1 MDNKTKYLQIF
12 NYLLEFSKIRSKPV
26 RDIQNSEKYLDIIW
40 LSDIP
45 VSEKIEC
52 ITHDD
57 FSNEN
62 SYWLKIYR
70 PNEPE
75 KPIFPA
81 PPENLRK
88 WIIPES
94 LLNKDELPELQIK
107 IEDHNNNIQ
116 KIEDHPEIKVGF
128 EDYCENQ
135 WFNDSNRYWK
145 EKELYDQKYKIY
157 DPINSLYKRLFS
169 IYNKSQQLGE
179 EYELVIGVGLI
190 NFKENSETP
199 LICRH
204 VISSKADIQFEPS
217 KQSNIVVSQSFGED
231 LKIETDAILDLSKQ
245 FDSNDIIEGEK
256 LAKDKINTNELVNP
270 FDHNIHEVLQSL
282 AERIK
287 PGDGKYKENLSRS
300 KEIPAK
306 ETIFYAPALI
316 FRKRDTRSYTS
327 MYEKI
332 IEEIKESPEP
342 KIPTLDDII
351 SETDQSN
358 LNISE
363 SQGNNENINVDD
375 TIYFP
380 KKYNDEQIRIIKEA
394 RLNNKVLVQGPP
406 GTGKSHT
413 IANLISHLLA
423 RGKKVLVTAYTKR
436 ALEVLKNKLPEEFK
450 SLTVNLLSGDS
461 SSILDLESSV
471 NTINRKLSETDVPSL
486 KREIEDL
493 EKELSDLKEK
503 RAFDTNELLKIKEKS
518 TRRFNINPQY
528 YGTLTEI
535 AASLDSEKKKFDW
548 YTDDFDDYNDNEL
561 IDKIASYLVK
571 YKCHSQVNES
581 IYGFDL
587 PDFKC
592 LIDIDSFQRYKKTRQ
607 IISQNDLSRDSVNII
622 RTKNLENLKT
632 VLADLLSICKN
643 IETIYSIQKSRII
656 KDLLNNDQS
665 KWTERI
671 ERSETILKE
680 LQNINLRDKD
690 KNVEIAYPK
699 NKSLIV
705 LKNDA
710 KVLLDFLNSGN
721 TLCGIGFKIK
731 KTFFA
736 NEIKEKLYFVENV
749 FVNGSPCDT
758 IKEFKYV
765 IEDLTIKQN
774 LQELSNVLQ
783 IDEQINSYEKAFN
796 DFQKFVS
803 QTKKLITNIEEA
815 VNKIRIIESIS
826 EIKIPDLNPDTIK
839 SILNNV
845 YNAEAL
851 LKKDMYAKKIEESI
865 SQLSKSNIH
874 PICKDIVCALQ
885 DLNLERYKILI
896 EKLNELYKD
905 FNEYNA
911 YRELE
916 SELKKTFPHLINMVS
931 EGKFSEDQIPDLKQA
946 FLFKNAFNELA
957 RLLNSDLENEL
968 REKLKS
974 YDSKEESLIA
984 NIAAKRSWVFVLD
997 KLGANWFIRR
1007 HLEAWVLA
1015 VKKIGKTGKGK
1026 RALKVR
1032 RMAQEEMQYC
1042 KEVVPCWIMPLYKVT
1057 ETIMPEQGIYDYA
1070 IIDEASQVGPDAL
1083 FLLYISKNIIIVGD
1097 DKQTSPEYVG
1107 VDADTMTPYINRYLN
1122 DIPFKNFYGTE
1133 FSFFDHAKQFCKGR
1147 IVLREHFRCMPE
1159 IIEFS
1164 NKLFYAPEGN
1174 ELFPLKQ
1181 YSENRLEPLM
1191 HYYCQDGFVE
1201 GQGSNIR
1208 NEPEAIAIVD
1218 KIYDVIMDGRYS
1230 GKSIGVICLQG
1241 KAQGSLI
1248 ETLLTKKIDGKEI
1261 KDRKIICGN
1270 SASFQGDERDIIF
1283 LSLVTANNHNR
1294 SALTKPEDERRFN
1307 VAVSRAIE
1315 QVWLFHSILLND
1327 LGNHSDLRYKILDH
1341 FINYKL
1347 TTPSLST
1354 PIERTIGNQPSPFDS
1369 WFEVD
1374 VFNDIIYKGYS
1385 VKPQYKVANG
1395 KYRIDMVTFFH
1406 DGTKIAIECDGDKW
1420 HGADKYQD
1428 DILRQK
1434 VLERCGWQFF
1444 RIRGSEYYF
1453 DKEKSLAPLWKIFQE
1468 HDISKNCS
1476 MEHLGVVEDKNR
1488 TTGILNIDNEN
1499 EKVPEKL
1506 KEICN
1511 NNSNGSDLFEHQDEI
1526 VRYFNLYDSG
1536 FYIMSKEKD
1545 PEAEYSL
1552 PIKASQKNG
1561 YLLQCY
1567 ESGHVNKVYVSILL
1581 SRKIGKEYMNG
1592 FNTKDILKNLMII
1605 KKEEIL
1611 GIYYSENGIRNFK
1624 AHYTSNISSREQLHL
1639 QGYKVAYQNFSDITY
1654 CILPI
1659 EIYNDI
1665 CRLVYRSFNSCGKP
1679 VNNSYYAKEWEE
1691 IDKYKTLE
1699 NNLEFVATENY
1710 SENLNNV
1717 EKDMQLSSIVTII
1730 IIMLLSIIK
1739 QVPLIF

>member
-12 NYLLEFSKIRSKPV
+12 NYLLEFSKIRSNPV

-52 ITHDD
+52 VTHDD
-57 FSNEN
+57 FSDEN

-75 KPIFPA
+75 KPIFPE

-94 LLNKDELPELQIK
+94 LLNKDKLPELQIK
-107 IEDHNNNIQ
+107 IEDYNNNIQ
-116 KIEDHPEIKVGF
+116 KIENHPEIKVDF
-128 EDYCENQ
+128 ENYCENQ

-145 EKELYDQKYKIY
+145 EKESYDQKYKIY
-157 DPINSLYKRLFS
+157 DSINSLYKRLFS

-204 VISSKADIQFEPS
+204 IISSKTDIQFEPS
-217 KQSNIVVSQSFGED
+217 KQSSIIVSQSFGED
-231 LKIETDAILDLSKQ
+231 LKIEADAIIDLSEQ
-245 FDSNDIIEGEK
+245 FDSKDIIEGEK
-256 LAKDKINTNELVNP
+256 LAKDIINANELVNP

-287 PGDGKYKENLSRS
+287 PGDGKYKEDLTKS
-300 KEIPAK
+300 KEIPTK

-316 FRKRDTRSYTS
+316 FRKRDTKSYTS

-332 IEEIKESPEP
+332 IEEIKESPDP
-342 KIPTLDDII
+342 KIPTLDDIV
-351 SETDQSN
+351 SETDQSD

-363 SQGNNENINVDD
+363 SQEKNENINLDD

-423 RGKKVLVTAYTKR
+423 KGKKVLVTAYTKR
-436 ALEVLKNKLPEEFK
+436 ALEVLKDKLPEEFK
-450 SLTVNLLSGDS
+450 SLTVNLLSSDS

-471 NTINRKLSETDVPSL
+471 NTINQKLSETDVPSS
-486 KREIEDL
+486 KRDIEGL

-503 RAFDTNELLKIKEKS
+503 LAFDTNELLKIKEKS

-535 AASLDSEKKKFDW
+535 ADSLNSDKTKFDW
-548 YTDDFDDYNDNEL
+548 YTDDFDDYDDNVL
-561 IDKIASYLVK
+561 IGKVASYLVK
-571 YKCHSQVNES
+571 FEHYSQVDDS
-581 IYGFDL
+581 LYRFGL
-587 PDFKC
+587 PDIQC
-592 LIDIDSFQRYKKTRQ
+592 LIDIDSLKSYRKVQK
-607 IISQNDLSRDSVNII
+607 IISQKDLSRESTDII
-622 RTKNLENLKT
+622 KTKNIENLKT
-632 VLADLLSICKN
+632 VLSDLLSICKK
-643 IETIYSIQKSRII
+643 IEAIFAIHKQKIL
-656 KDLLNNDQS
+656 KDLLNNDQL
-665 KWTERI
+665 KWVERV

-690 KNVEIAYPK
+690 KNVEIKYPES
-699 NKSLIV
+699 KSLIV

-721 TLCGIGFKIK
+721 TLCGIRFKIK
-731 KTFFA
+731 KTFLA
-736 NEIKEKLYFVENV
+736 NEIKEKLYFVESV

-758 IKEFKYV
+758 TKEFKEV
-765 IEDLTIKQN
+765 IEDLVIKQN
-774 LQELSNVLQ
+774 LQELSDVWQ
-783 IDEQINSYEKAFN
+783 IDEQIDSYDKAFN
-796 DFQKFVS
+796 DFQECVS
-803 QTKKLITNIEEA
+803 QIKKLITNINEA
-815 VNKIRIIESIS
+815 INKIRIVENIS
-826 EIKIPDLNPDTIK
+826 EIKISDLNPETIK
-839 SILNNV
+839 SILDSIE
-845 YNAEAL
+845 NAESL
-851 LKKDMYAKKIEESI
+851 LKKDFYAKKIEESI
-865 SQLSKSNIH
+865 SQLSKPNIH
-874 PICKDIVCALQ
+874 PICKDIIDALK
-885 DLNLERYKILI
+885 DLNVEKYKILI

-905 FNEYNA
+905 FNEYSA
-911 YRELE
+911 YKELK
-916 SELKKTFPHLINMVS
+916 SELKKTFPHLIELIS
-931 EGKFSEDQIPDLKQA
+931 EGKFSGNQIPDFKQA
-946 FLFKNAFNELA
+946 LLFKNAFNKLA

-974 YDSKEESLIA
+974 YDSKKESLIA
-984 NIAAKRSWVFVLD
+984 NIAAKKSWVFVLD
-997 KLGANWFIRR
+997 KLEDNWFIRR
-1007 HLEAWVLA
+1007 HLEAWVQA
-1015 VKKIGKTGKGK
+1015 VKRIGKTGKGK
-1026 RALKVR
+1026 RALKFR
-1032 RMAQEEMQYC
+1032 KIAQEEMQYC

-1057 ETIMPEQGIYDYA
+1057 ETIMPEQGVYDYT

-1133 FSFFDHAKQFCKGR
+1133 FSFFDHSKQFCKGR

-1174 ELFPLKQ
+1174 GLFPLKQ
-1181 YSENRLEPLM
+1181 YPENRLEPLM
-1191 HYYCQDGFVE
+1191 HCYCQNGFAE

-1218 KIYDVIMDGRYS
+1218 KIYDVIKDERYS
-1230 GKSIGVICLQG
+1230 GKSIGIICLQG
-1241 KAQGSLI
+1241 KAQSTLI
-1248 ETLLTKKIDGKEI
+1248 ETLLTKKIDGKEF
-1261 KDRKIICGN
+1261 KDRNIICGN

-1307 VAVSRAIE
+1307 VAMSRAIE
-1315 QVWLFHSILLND
+1315 QVWLFHSILLDD
-1327 LGNHSDLRYKILDH
+1327 LGNHNDLRYKILDY
-1341 FINYKL
+1341 FINYKPA
-1347 TTPSLST
+1347 TPYLSR
-1354 PIERTIGNQPSPFDS
+1354 PIKRTIGNQPAPFDS

-1374 VFNDIIYKGYS
+1374 VYNDIVCKGYS

-1444 RIRGSEYYF
+1444 RIRGGEYYL
-1453 DKEKSLAPLWKIFQE
+1453 DKKKSLAPLWKIFQE

-1476 MEHLGVVEDKNR
+1476 VEHLGVVEDKNR
-1488 TTGILNIDNEN
+1488 TTETLNLDNEN

-1511 NNSNGSDLFEHQDEI
+1511 NNSNGLDLFEYQDEI

-1545 PEAEYSL
+1545 PEAKYSL

-1567 ESGHVNKVYVSILL
+1567 ESGHVNKVYVSMLL

-1592 FNTKDILKNLMII
+1592 FNTEDILKNLMII

-1624 AHYTSNISSREQLHL
+1624 AHFTSNISSREQLHL

-1659 EIYNDI
+1659 EIYDDI
-1665 CRLVYRSFNSCGKP
+1665 RRLVYRSFNSCGKP

-1691 IDKYKTLE
+1691 IDNYKTLE
-1699 NNLEFVATENY
+1699 NNLEFVAAENY

-1717 EKDMQLSSIVTII
+1717 EKDV
-1730 IIMLLSIIK
+1730 LLK
-1739 QVPLIF
+1739 RCATK